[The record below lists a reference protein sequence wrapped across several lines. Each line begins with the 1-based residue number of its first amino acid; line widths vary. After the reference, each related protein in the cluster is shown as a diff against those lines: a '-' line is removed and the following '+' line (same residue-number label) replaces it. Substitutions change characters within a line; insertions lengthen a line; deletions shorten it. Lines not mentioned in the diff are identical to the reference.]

1 MFVSIYGAATGNC
14 SDLHVTRRHLCQQ
27 QHRCQDRS
35 QDDATPLHGSFLAKG
50 RTEGVLRDMP
60 LKIVLNDNAGI
71 IGAARFTLVQKAFSS
86 NRKTVA

>member
-1 MFVSIYGAATGNC
+1 
-14 SDLHVTRRHLCQQ
+14 
-27 QHRCQDRS
+27 
-35 QDDATPLHGSFLAKG
+35 
-50 RTEGVLRDMP
+50 MP